1 MVTTVV
7 GIAFLC
13 WIVFGIAFVIV
24 CLVEAITEKSHEVI
38 GLTLALLWIASLI
51 ISFVCKIGFSD
62 ALDKE
67 TLDMIKENREQI
79 LKRCPTEVGECEI
92 KWLDYRADSL
102 RAEYK
107 VQRLKY
113 E

>member
-1 MVTTVV
+1 MVTTVI
-7 GIAFLC
+7 GITFLC
-13 WIVFGIAFVIV
+13 WIVFGIAFVGV

-38 GLTLALLWIASLI
+38 GLTFALLWIASLI
-51 ISFVCKIGFSD
+51 ISFACKMGFSD
-62 ALDKE
+62 TLDKE
-67 TLDMIKENREQI
+67 TLDMIKENRAQLLES
-79 LKRCPTEVGECEI
+79 CPTEVGECTI

>member
-1 MVTTVV
+1 MVTTVF
-7 GIAFLC
+7 GIAILC
-13 WIVFGIAFVIV
+13 WIILGLAFVGV
-24 CLVEAITEKSHEVI
+24 CFIDAVFDTTHDVI
-38 GLTLALLWIASLI
+38 GVTIAILWAVSLI
-51 ISFVCKIGFSD
+51 TCFVCKIGFSD

-67 TLDMIKENREQI
+67 TLDMVKERRAKMLE
-79 LKRCPTEVGECEI
+79 RCPTEVGECEI

>member
-1 MVTTVV
+1 MVTTVF
-7 GIAFLC
+7 GIAILC
-13 WIVFGIAFVIV
+13 WIILGLVFVGV
-24 CLVEAITEKSHEVI
+24 CFVEAITDKSHEVI
-38 GLTLALLWIASLI
+38 GLTISILWIASI
-51 ISFVCKIGFSD
+51 IVCIVCRIGFSD
-62 ALDKE
+62 TLDKE
-67 TLDMIKENREQI
+67 TLDMVKENRAQLLE
-79 LKRCPTEVGECEI
+79 RCPAEVGECEI